1 MSNFKKTCTVII
13 LIEGRFDSGKK
24 SLFSTEVSLCR
35 RDTGEKEKAGAQ
47 GTMGKRRS
55 EACCLF
61 FDYCIFFIGMPS
73 GSLCGGERQKKKAIV
88 QNDLKMFKKGF
99 A

>member
-1 MSNFKKTCTVII
+1 MY
-13 LIEGRFDSGKK
+13 
-24 SLFSTEVSLCR
+24 R
-35 RDTGEKEKAGAQ
+35 RDAGEEEKAGAR

-55 EACCLF
+55 EACFLF

-73 GSLCGGERQKKKAIV
+73 GRLCGGERQKRKAIV